1 MGRRNARRL
10 ALLAIALA
18 ACVVNLTFD
27 MEQSG
32 LVLTSPAQMA
42 LSTTAAVDLGSYQDV
57 RAHQKDIKS
66 LDLDSADVTISDI
79 KSDNLAQHMTLML
92 SLRKSLSDPPE
103 NDVVVGNIPDFPV
116 IPHGTVRIPGN
127 AAVDTFLLDRLH
139 EDGKFYVVVSGS
151 TDNKTDVVLDVNL
164 HASMGYDTG
173 LF

>member
-10 ALLAIALA
+10 ALVAIALA
-18 ACVVNLTFD
+18 ACVVNLSFD

-42 LSTTAAVDLGSYQDV
+42 VSTTAAVDLGSYQDV

-66 LDLDSADVTISDI
+66 LDLDSVDVTISDI
-79 KSDNLAQHMTLML
+79 KTDNLAQHMSLKL
-92 SLRKSLSDPPE
+92 SLRKGLSDPPE

-116 IPHGTVRIPGN
+116 IQHGTARIPGN

-139 EDGKFYVVVSGS
+139 EDGKFYVVVSGT